1 MLFSALYKYE
11 LFGLRQPYEINV
23 IISQFGNDIC
33 PRSHC
38 WSVVHKH
45 GLVRLCSQSA
55 RAVTLQ
61 GLASLPGDDPS
72 PAAPRFRSIK
82 AACSSFTL
90 RSEPEMPHCFCPL
103 PTPTRAKPFLRPLA
117 HALGQVYNPP
127 PPPKDTC
134 PRATHSPR
142 GEICGTLLFA
152 AAAPRMGTGTQQVLT
167 HACRRRWEGGA
178 RRKQPRCGVTQ
189 TWPVCLT
196 CLQTEQDP
204 SSLTPNRCAWSHHDD
219 EA

>member
-1 MLFSALYKYE
+1 MPK
-11 LFGLRQPYEINV
+11 
-23 IISQFGNDIC
+23 
-33 PRSHC
+33 
-38 WSVVHKH
+38 
-45 GLVRLCSQSA
+45 
-55 RAVTLQ
+55 VTLLVSGAQ
-61 GLASLPGDDPS
+61 TQAGPSLLSISTCGDPPGSRPLARGRPLPGRP
-72 PAAPRFRSIK
+72 PLPRFRSIK

-90 RSEPEMPHCFCPL
+90 CSEPEMPHCFCPL

-134 PRATHSPR
+134 PRAT
-142 GEICGTLLFA
+142 LLFA

-178 RRKQPRCGVTQ
+178 RRKQPKCGVTQ